1 MVEKRKTSDNIK
13 HYINELMDGNSFF
26 TGNLI
31 YKKAVISTA
40 MLHAIAAV
48 LSLLAG
54 SILMTIVNAVVFL
67 FLVTFVISLV
77 NKERYMTVYFI
88 MILGIIIFTIFCNLV
103 IGWESGYSV
112 QFFSAISGSFY
123 FTFVIKSEKRKSL
136 SLTFCVTLLLSYIL
150 SYILSQMLAPI
161 APLSPT
167 WTRVF
172 FIMNAVISFSII
184 IMLSYL
190 FVWELLNKQKILTMQ
205 NEQLDELA
213 HKDPLTHLL
222 NRRSMNEKMTLRMEQ
237 LKLTGKRFT
246 LVIGDIDDFK
256 KVNDNYGHEAGDIV
270 LITVSDII
278 RQNVGGGGF
287 VCRWGGEEIL
297 MVLNESLE
305 SATEVTDRIRK
316 RIDENIVNHEG
327 NQIHVSMTFG
337 VAESIPG
344 YKIEHLIQ
352 QADDRLY
359 YGKKHGKNQV
369 VTSIPEG

>member
-40 MLHAIAAV
+40 ILHALAAV

-54 SILMTIVNAVVFL
+54 SILMTIVNAVIFL

-123 FTFVIKSEKRKSL
+123 FPFVIKSEKRKSL
-136 SLTFCVTLLLSYIL
+136 SLTFCVTLFLSYIL

-172 FIMNAVISFSII
+172 FIMNVVISFSII
-184 IMLSYL
+184 IMLSYM

-278 RQNVGGGGF
+278 RQNVGGGGI

-297 MVLNESLE
+297 MILNESLE

>member
-40 MLHAIAAV
+40 ILHALAAV

-54 SILMTIVNAVVFL
+54 SILMTIVNAVIFL

-88 MILGIIIFTIFCNLV
+88 MILGIIIFSIFCNLV

-123 FTFVIKSEKRKSL
+123 FPFVIKSEKRKSL
-136 SLTFCVTLLLSYIL
+136 SLTFCVTLFFSYIL

-172 FIMNAVISFSII
+172 FIMNVVISFSII
-184 IMLSYL
+184 IMLSYM

-278 RQNVGGGGF
+278 RQNVGGGGI

-297 MVLNESLE
+297 MILNESLE

-344 YKIEHLIQ
+344 IKIEHLIQ

>member
-1 MVEKRKTSDNIK
+1 MVENRKTSDNIK
-13 HYINELMDGNSFF
+13 QYINELMDGNSFF

-40 MLHAIAAV
+40 ILHALAAV

-54 SILMTIVNAVVFL
+54 SILMTIVNAVIFL

-123 FTFVIKSEKRKSL
+123 FPFVIKSEKRKSL
-136 SLTFCVTLLLSYIL
+136 SLTFCVTLFLSYIL

-172 FIMNAVISFSII
+172 FIMNVVISFSII
-184 IMLSYL
+184 IMLSYM

-256 KVNDNYGHEAGDIV
+256 KVNDNYGHDAGDIV

-278 RQNVGGGGF
+278 RQNVGGGGI

-297 MVLNESLE
+297 MILNESLE

-344 YKIEHLIQ
+344 IKIEHLIQ

>member
-172 FIMNAVISFSII
+172 FIMNVVISFSII
-184 IMLSYL
+184 IMLSYM

-278 RQNVGGGGF
+278 RQNVGGGGI
-287 VCRWGGEEIL
+287 VSRWGGEEIL
-297 MVLNESLE
+297 MILNESLE

-352 QADDRLY
+352 QADNRLY

>member
-172 FIMNAVISFSII
+172 FIMNAVISFIII
-184 IMLSYL
+184 IMLSYM

>member
-40 MLHAIAAV
+40 ILHALTAV

-54 SILMTIVNAVVFL
+54 SILMTIVNAVIFL

-123 FTFVIKSEKRKSL
+123 FPFVIKSEKRKSL
-136 SLTFCVTLLLSYIL
+136 SLTFCVTLFLSYIL

-172 FIMNAVISFSII
+172 FIMNVVISFSII
-184 IMLSYL
+184 IMLSYM

-205 NEQLDELA
+205 NEQLYELA

-256 KVNDNYGHEAGDIV
+256 KVNDNYGHDAGDIV

-278 RQNVGGGGF
+278 RQNVGNGGF

-297 MVLNESLE
+297 MILNESLE

>member
-88 MILGIIIFTIFCNLV
+88 MILGIITFTIFCNLV

-161 APLSPT
+161 APLSPA

-184 IMLSYL
+184 IMLSYM

-297 MVLNESLE
+297 MILNESLE

>member
-13 HYINELMDGNSFF
+13 QYINELMDGHSFF

-40 MLHAIAAV
+40 MLHVLAAV
-48 LSLLAG
+48 LSLFAG
-54 SILMTIVNAVVFL
+54 SYLMTIVNAVL
-67 FLVTFVISLV
+67 FVVLVALVIPLV

-88 MILGIIIFTIFCNLV
+88 MILEIIIFSIFCNIV
-103 IGWESGYSV
+103 IGWEAGYSL

-123 FTFVIKSEKRKSL
+123 FPFVIKSEKRKTL
-136 SLTFCVTLLLSYIL
+136 SLTFCVTLFLSFLL

-161 APLSPT
+161 APLSPA

-172 FIMNAVISFSII
+172 FILNVIISFGSITL
-184 IMLSYL
+184 LSYL
-190 FVWELLNKQKILTMQ
+190 FVWELLSKQKILAMQ
-205 NEQLDELA
+205 NDQLDELA

-237 LKLTGKRFT
+237 LKMTGKRFT
-246 LVIGDIDDFK
+246 LIIGDIDDFK

-270 LITVSDII
+270 LVTVSDII
-278 RQNVGGGGF
+278 RQNVGNGGF

-297 MVLNESLE
+297 MLLNESLE
-305 SATEVTDRIRK
+305 SATEITDRIRK

-344 YKIEHLIQ
+344 IKIEHLIQ

>member
-26 TGNLI
+26 TGKLI
-31 YKKAVISTA
+31 YKRAVTSTA
-40 MLHAIAAV
+40 MLHALAAI
-48 LSLLAG
+48 LSLFAG
-54 SILMTIVNAVVFL
+54 SVLMTIVNAVLLVFL
-67 FLVTFVISLV
+67 LTFIIPLV

-88 MILGIIIFTIFCNLV
+88 MIFEIIIFAIFCNLV
-103 IGWESGYSV
+103 LGWESGYSV

-123 FTFVIKSEKRKSL
+123 FPFVIKSEKRNSL
-136 SLTFCVTLLLSYIL
+136 SLIFCVTLFLSYIL
-150 SYILSQMLAPI
+150 SYILSQLLAPF
-161 APLSPT
+161 APLTPT
-167 WTRVF
+167 WTRIF
-172 FIMNAVISFSII
+172 FIMNVIISFGTITL
-184 IMLSYL
+184 LSYL
-190 FVWELLNKQKILTMQ
+190 FVWELLSKQKILTMQ
-205 NEQLDELA
+205 NDQLDELA
-213 HKDPLTHLL
+213 HKDPLTHML
-222 NRRSMNEKMTLRMEQ
+222 NRRSMNEKMTQRMEQ

-246 LVIGDIDDFK
+246 MVLGDIDDFK

-270 LITVSDII
+270 LIAVSDII

-297 MVLNESLE
+297 MLLNESLE

>member
-1 MVEKRKTSDNIK
+1 
-13 HYINELMDGNSFF
+13 
-26 TGNLI
+26 
-31 YKKAVISTA
+31 
-40 MLHAIAAV
+40 
-48 LSLLAG
+48 
-54 SILMTIVNAVVFL
+54 
-67 FLVTFVISLV
+67 
-77 NKERYMTVYFI
+77 MTVYFI

-123 FTFVIKSEKRKSL
+123 FPFVIKSEKRKSL

-172 FIMNAVISFSII
+172 FIMNVVISFSII
-184 IMLSYL
+184 IMLSYM
-190 FVWELLNKQKILTMQ
+190 FVWELLNKQKILAMQ
-205 NEQLDELA
+205 NDQLDELA

-246 LVIGDIDDFK
+246 LVLGDIDDFK
-256 KVNDNYGHEAGDIV
+256 KVNDNYGHDAGDIV

-278 RQNVGGGGF
+278 RQNVGGGGI

-297 MVLNESLE
+297 MILNESLE

-344 YKIEHLIQ
+344 IKIEHLIQ